1 MPEEHNNTN
10 STKNLPTD
18 PDLLDHN
25 YDGIQEFDNPTPSW
39 WHVIFA
45 SSMIFSLL
53 YIAVMHLSPIT
64 RTRYEALADAK
75 EVALERQFGELR
87 QLELNEDKV
96 AKVLEREEWV
106 GMGEAIFEERC
117 VLCHD
122 LGGRGKDGL
131 GLNLT
136 DNVYKNIT
144 SVSEILTVLDT
155 GIGTAMPSQRANLN
169 ETEMALVTAYVVS
182 LRDTNHPDG
191 IAPEGVEI
199 EPFFTEIKPS
209 VEINAATPDG

>member
-1 MPEEHNNTN
+1 MPEDTNT
-10 STKNLPTD
+10 KLPTD
-18 PDLLDHN
+18 PELLDHN

-45 SSMIFSLL
+45 GTMIFSLM

-64 RTRYEALADAK
+64 KTRYEKLTKTEEA
-75 EVALERQFGELR
+75 ALEKQFGELR
-87 QLELNEDKV
+87 NLPFDETKV
-96 AKVLEREEWV
+96 AKALENEQWV
-106 GMGEAIFEERC
+106 GMGEAIFQERC

-122 LGGRGKDGL
+122 VGGPGKAGL

-144 SVSEILTVLDT
+144 SVQEILTVLDE
-155 GIGTAMPSQRANLN
+155 GIGVAMPSQRANLN
-169 ETEMALVTAYVVS
+169 QTEMALVTAYVVT
-182 LRDTNHPDG
+182 LRDTNHPNG

-199 EPFFTEIKPS
+199 PPFFEGSASGAEP
-209 VEINAATPDG
+209 EMTPGG

>member
-1 MPEEHNNTN
+1 MPDEPTNT
-10 STKNLPTD
+10 NLPTD

-39 WHVIFA
+39 WHAIFA
-45 SSMIFSLL
+45 GSMVF
-53 YIAVMHLSPIT
+53 AVFYVCIMHLSPLT
-64 RTRYEALADAK
+64 DTRYEALAKAE

-87 QLELNEDKV
+87 KLELNEAKV

-122 LGGRGKDGL
+122 VGGPGKAGL

-144 SVSEILTVLDT
+144 NVSEILGVLDT
-155 GIGTAMPSQRANLN
+155 GIGAAMPSQRANLN
-169 ETEMALVTAYVVS
+169 DTEMALVTAYVVG
-182 LRDTNHPDG
+182 LRNTNNPLG
-191 IAPEGVEI
+191 LPPEGVEI
-199 EPFFTEIKPS
+199 PPFFDGMDTD
-209 VEINAATPDG
+209 ATPDG